1 MGRGQAK
8 MNPRLCDVCEQQAR
22 KAPGGAVIPMSLLFA
37 DIRGSTGLAES
48 LGTERFTALIARFY
62 DAITEELLKADA
74 LIDRLIG
81 DEVVALFVPLLT
93 GDKHA
98 EAAIRA
104 ARAILKATGHEDKGG
119 PWVPVGVSVHT
130 GDAFIGAVGK
140 AGVSD
145 ITALG
150 DEVNLAAR
158 LASLAGPGEIFI
170 TESARAAAGLSVV
183 GLEPRH
189 LDLKGRNAPVDAW
202 VMHIGS
208 GSPLEE
214 NATSVTSG

>member
-1 MGRGQAK
+1 MGNPSIEPMDKPSQEQQEINDAWRRFFMGEFASFHRTRRVFSVIPSSPRCKVCYAPFHGVGGQVMRVMGRGQAK

-104 ARAILKATGHEDKGG
+104 
-119 PWVPVGVSVHT
+119 
-130 GDAFIGAVGK
+130 
-140 AGVSD
+140 
-145 ITALG
+145 
-150 DEVNLAAR
+150 
-158 LASLAGPGEIFI
+158 
-170 TESARAAAGLSVV
+170 
-183 GLEPRH
+183 
-189 LDLKGRNAPVDAW
+189 
-202 VMHIGS
+202 
-208 GSPLEE
+208 
-214 NATSVTSG
+214 